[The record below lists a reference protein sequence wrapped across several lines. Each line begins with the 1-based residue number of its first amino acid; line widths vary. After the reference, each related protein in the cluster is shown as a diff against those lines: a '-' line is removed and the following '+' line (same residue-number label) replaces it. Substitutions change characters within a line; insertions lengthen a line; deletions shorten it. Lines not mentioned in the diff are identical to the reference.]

1 MLVFLNDVFQSFRV
15 HFPSVTAASSDSC
28 EFIALYHETLAAVLP
43 SMELYFDAHFTT
55 KLSATI
61 PQPAGAINSD
71 STIQSEYLSVTR
83 AVCLSYLKLLLTL
96 SSFIDLDRKL
106 MFGESL
112 MGSSKLPSH
121 LIGCFCDETHPYWF
135 RFLAICTLGNLLRHH
150 SGWESLIS
158 VKYEGVI
165 DCGNVIDRL
174 VRLLRLLRTPDSMI
188 GSCVV
193 VGALRLLFL
202 VLVEQARDL
211 HLYFS
216 VLQLEHDWNW
226 LLRFI
231 YDRRSEVKVL
241 TLKIIDILVSN
252 SQRSADYDGISVST
266 IDSLED
272 SSIDVA
278 SDERSSRK
286 MVWPPHELLLYVI
299 MDRGE
304 SISVRL
310 QACDIIISQWTTNGL
325 VKSSDLSVV
334 SHVLG
339 LIEEGLSLQQFHS
352 SASSVQGSLT
362 CLMNLLQVQGCG
374 PTLSRDDS
382 VTSAILSVVRSKK
395 IPGQIIELLDS
406 SNYDNLLRKALL
418 RVGIKAN
425 EYDDHSYDSSDYYPG
440 SIQSVKSSIAA
451 QQSLIG
457 DGWNHFLHRLER
469 VECLSWRAVTL
480 SVCSFFVFFSRL
492 DSAAFGQCLSHSNL
506 LFQLT
511 TSFSSVGDKSF
522 NQKLVAVRQALCFQ
536 IDLAT
541 TSAQAELISLLI
553 NHQNNLADKVVDNFI
568 QRNSLVPSNLLKKIT
583 LVLGQILMWYE
594 ANDPS
599 ESQST
604 AAQQCL
610 NSCLRLLALL
620 LNDSSRWFHLSG
632 HLGAAEE
639 EQSNSAP
646 TSEQLNYTF
655 ELLLDL
661 RVIISSRCLPDEQG
675 ILLAAR
681 LDVTIAHFMQ
691 HSEEARHAFV
701 GYRMKK
707 MMHAQSSESSSS
719 LFRQY
724 ASSIAAAT
732 ESIWCAPTNSSI
744 TNAAT
749 ASVRNNNNPFNNSSS
764 SNDTDVKQSLL
775 TLKNRSRHGKGASS
789 RSTVSSRDSPSLHSN
804 GAYSSKW

>member
-1 MLVFLNDVFQSFRV
+1 MLVFLNDVFQSFKV
-15 HFPSVTAASSDSC
+15 HFPSVTSSDS
-28 EFIALYHETLAAVLP
+28 EFITLYHESLKAVLP
-43 SMELYFDAHFTT
+43 SMEHHFESHFTT
-55 KLSATI
+55 KLSVTI
-61 PQPAGAINSD
+61 PQQLDNIDSD
-71 STIQSEYLSVTR
+71 STIQTEYLSVTTR
-83 AVCLSYLKLLLTL
+83 SVSLSYFKLLLTL

-112 MGSSKLPSH
+112 MGSKLPSH
-121 LIGCFCDETHPYWF
+121 LIGCFCNETHPYWS
-135 RFLAICTLGNLLRHH
+135 RFMAICTLGNLLRHH

-158 VKYEGVI
+158 VKYEGII
-165 DCGNVIDRL
+165 DCGNMIDRL

-193 VGALRLLFL
+193 VGALRLLYL
-202 VLVEQARDL
+202 ILVEQARDL

-252 SQRSADYDGISVST
+252 AQRSVDYDGISVST

-272 SSIDVA
+272 IDIDTAAPTAVP
-278 SDERSSRK
+278 DERSNRNIL
-286 MVWPPHELLLYVI
+286 WPPHELLLYII
-299 MDRGE
+299 MDRVE

-310 QACDIIISQWTTNGL
+310 QAVGIIISQWTTNG
-325 VKSSDLSVV
+325 VKSSDLSIV
-334 SHVLG
+334 SHVLS
-339 LIEEGLSLQQFHS
+339 LIEECLSLRQFHS

-374 PTLSRDDS
+374 PSTSRDDS
-382 VTSAILSVVRSKK
+382 VTLTILSVVRSKK

-406 SNYDNLLRKALL
+406 SNYDNLLHKAML
-418 RVGIKAN
+418 RVGITAN
-425 EYDDHSYDSSDYYPG
+425 EYDYSHDSSDYYPG
-440 SIQSVKSSIAA
+440 SVQSIKSSKE

-457 DGWNHFLHRLER
+457 DGWNNFLQRLEL

-492 DSAAFGQCLSHSNL
+492 DSSAFGQCLLHSNL

-511 TSFSSVGDKSF
+511 TSFSSVRDITF
-522 NQKLVAVRQALCFQ
+522 NPKLVAVRQAVRFR

-541 TSAQAELISLLI
+541 ISAQAELISLLI
-553 NHQNNLADKVVDNFI
+553 NHQNKLADKVVDNFI
-568 QRNSLVPSNLLKKIT
+568 QRNNLVPSNLLKKIT

-594 ANDPS
+594 ANDQS
-599 ESQST
+599 ESQS

-610 NSCLRLLALL
+610 NSCLRLLTLL
-620 LNDSSRWFHLSG
+620 LNDSLRWFNLSG
-632 HLGAAEE
+632 HLESQQG
-639 EQSNSAP
+639 NSAP
-646 TSEQLNYTF
+646 TSEQLNFTF

-661 RVIISSRCLPDEQG
+661 RFIISSRCLPDEQSV
-675 ILLAAR
+675 LAAR

-691 HSEEARHAFV
+691 LSEEARYAFV
-701 GYRMKK
+701 GYRMK
-707 MMHAQSSESSSS
+707 MREQSSESRSS
-719 LFRQY
+719 LFKQY
-724 ASSIAAAT
+724 VSSIAAAT
-732 ESIWCAPTNSSI
+732 ESIWCAPPIAAAANNNSLNNSS
-744 TNAAT
+744 
-749 ASVRNNNNPFNNSSS
+749 SRNNNN
-764 SNDTDVKQSLL
+764 NDTNVKHSLL

-789 RSTVSSRDSPSLHSN
+789 RSTMSSRDYSPSLHSN
-804 GAYSSKW
+804 GTYSSKW

>member
-1 MLVFLNDVFQSFRV
+1 VLVFLNDVFQSFKV
-15 HFPSVTAASSDSC
+15 LFPSVASSDS
-28 EFIALYHETLAAVLP
+28 EFITLYHETLAALLP
-43 SMELYFDAHFTT
+43 SMEHFFETHFTT
-55 KLSATI
+55 KLSVTI
-61 PQPAGAINSD
+61 PPPMGNIDSD
-71 STIQSEYLSVTR
+71 SSIQNEYLSVTTR
-83 AVCLSYLKLLLTL
+83 AVSLSYFKLLLTL

-112 MGSSKLPSH
+112 MGSKLPSH
-121 LIGCFCDETHPYWF
+121 LIGCFCNEAHPYWP
-135 RFLAICTLGNLLRHH
+135 RFMAICTLGNLLRHH

-158 VKYEGVI
+158 VKYEGII
-165 DCGNVIDRL
+165 DCGNLIDRL

-193 VGALRLLFL
+193 VGALRLLYL
-202 VLVEQARDL
+202 ILMEQARDL

-252 SQRSADYDGISVST
+252 SQRSVDYDEISVST

-272 SSIDVA
+272 IDTAAAAA
-278 SDERSSRK
+278 SDERSNRTI
-286 MVWPPHELLLYVI
+286 VWPPHELLLYII
-299 MDRGE
+299 MDRVE

-310 QACDIIISQWTTNGL
+310 QAVGIIISQWTTNG
-325 VKSSDLSVV
+325 VKSSDLSIV
-334 SHVLG
+334 SHVLS
-339 LIEEGLSLQQFHS
+339 LIEECLSLRQFHS
-352 SASSVQGSLT
+352 SATSVQGSLT
-362 CLMNLLQVQGCG
+362 CLMNLLQVCG
-374 PTLSRDDS
+374 PSISRDDS
-382 VTSAILSVVRSKK
+382 VTLTILSVVRSKK

-406 SNYDNLLRKALL
+406 SSYDNLLHKAML
-418 RVGIKAN
+418 RVGITAN
-425 EYDDHSYDSSDYYPG
+425 GYDYSHDSSDYYPG
-440 SIQSVKSSIAA
+440 SFQSIKSSKE
-451 QQSLIG
+451 QLSLIG
-457 DGWNHFLHRLER
+457 DGWNNFLQRFEM

-492 DSAAFGQCLSHSNL
+492 DSSAFGQCLLHSNL

-511 TSFSSVGDKSF
+511 TSFSSVRDIPF
-522 NQKLVAVRQALCFQ
+522 NPKLAAVRQAARFR

-541 TSAQAELISLLI
+541 ISAQAELISLLI
-553 NHQNNLADKVVDNFI
+553 NHQNKLADKVVDNFI

-594 ANDPS
+594 ENNQS
-599 ESQST
+599 ESQS

-610 NSCLRLLALL
+610 NSCLRLLTLL
-620 LNDSSRWFHLSG
+620 LNDSLRLFNLSG
-632 HLGAAEE
+632 QLEAE
-639 EQSNSAP
+639 QGNIVP

-675 ILLAAR
+675 VLAAR

-691 HSEEARHAFV
+691 LSEEARYAFV
-701 GYRMKK
+701 GYRMKI
-707 MMHAQSSESSSS
+707 HEQSSDSRSS
-719 LFRQY
+719 LFKQY
-724 ASSIAAAT
+724 VSSIAAAT
-732 ESIWCAPTNSSI
+732 ESIWCAPTHSSI
-744 TNAAT
+744 AA
-749 ASVRNNNNPFNNSSS
+749 AANNNSLNKSSS
-764 SNDTDVKQSLL
+764 SSRYNNNNDTDVKNSLL

-789 RSTVSSRDSPSLHSN
+789 RSTVSSRDYSPSIHSN
-804 GAYSSKW
+804 GTYTSKW

>member
-1 MLVFLNDVFQSFRV
+1 MFLNDVFQSFKV
-15 HFPSVTAASSDSC
+15 HFPSVASSDS
-28 EFIALYHETLAAVLP
+28 EFITLYHETLIAVLP
-43 SMELYFDAHFTT
+43 SMEHYFESHFTT
-55 KLSATI
+55 KLSVTI
-61 PQPAGAINSD
+61 PPPLGNIDSD
-71 STIQSEYLSVTR
+71 STIQTEYLSVTTR
-83 AVCLSYLKLLLTL
+83 AVSLSYFKLLLTL

-112 MGSSKLPSH
+112 MGSKLPSH
-121 LIGCFCDETHPYWF
+121 LIGCLCDETHPYWS
-135 RFLAICTLGNLLRHH
+135 RFMAICTLGNLLRHH

-158 VKYEGVI
+158 VKYEGII
-165 DCGNVIDRL
+165 DCGNMIDRL

-193 VGALRLLFL
+193 VGALRLLYL
-202 VLVEQARDL
+202 ILVEQARDL

-252 SQRSADYDGISVST
+252 SQRSVDYDGISVST

-272 SSIDVA
+272 VDTAVVA
-278 SDERSSRK
+278 PAAPDERSNRNI
-286 MVWPPHELLLYVI
+286 VWPPHELLLYII
-299 MDRGE
+299 MDRVE

-310 QACDIIISQWTTNGL
+310 QAVGIIISQWTTNG
-325 VKSSDLSVV
+325 VKSSDLSIV
-334 SHVLG
+334 SHVLS
-339 LIEEGLSLQQFHS
+339 LIEECLSLRQFYS

-374 PTLSRDDS
+374 PSTSRDDS
-382 VTSAILSVVRSKK
+382 VTLTMLSVVRSKK

-406 SNYDNLLRKALL
+406 SNYDNLLHKAML
-418 RVGIKAN
+418 RVGITAN
-425 EYDDHSYDSSDYYPG
+425 GYDNSHDSSDYYPRSVQ
-440 SIQSVKSSIAA
+440 SINSSKE
-451 QQSLIG
+451 QLSFIG
-457 DGWNHFLHRLER
+457 DGWNHFSQRLEV

-492 DSAAFGQCLSHSNL
+492 DSSAFGQCLLHSNL

-511 TSFSSVGDKSF
+511 TSFSSVRDITF
-522 NQKLVAVRQALCFQ
+522 NPKLAAVRQAVRFR

-541 TSAQAELISLLI
+541 ISAQAELISLMI
-553 NHQNNLADKVVDNFI
+553 SHQNKLADKVVDNFI

-594 ANDPS
+594 ANDQS
-599 ESQST
+599 ESQSV
-604 AAQQCL
+604 AQQCL
-610 NSCLRLLALL
+610 NSCLRLLTLL
-620 LNDSSRWFHLSG
+620 LNDSLSWFNLSEHLEVELGNSG
-632 HLGAAEE
+632 
-639 EQSNSAP
+639 S

-661 RVIISSRCLPDEQG
+661 RVIISSRCLPDEKG
-675 ILLAAR
+675 VLAAR

-691 HSEEARHAFV
+691 LSEEARYAFV
-701 GYRMKK
+701 GYRMK
-707 MMHAQSSESSSS
+707 MHDQSSESRSS

-724 ASSIAAAT
+724 VSSIAAAT
-732 ESIWCAPTNSSI
+732 ESIWCAPTHSSI
-744 TNAAT
+744 AAA
-749 ASVRNNNNPFNNSSS
+749 ASNSNNNSSRNNS
-764 SNDTDVKQSLL
+764 NNDTDVKHSLL
-775 TLKNRSRHGKGASS
+775 TLKNRPRHGKGASS
-789 RSTVSSRDSPSLHSN
+789 RSTVSSRDYSPSLHSN
-804 GAYSSKW
+804 STYSSKW